1 MRIILS
7 AGRGRRTKRIRRRL
21 SLLEYGYSLT
31 HCSWTTNLLSEL
43 FLFFCDFAFK
53 RLDHFPHDR
62 DHDATVTKFV
72 NRNSPLRFFEMHEDI
87 CIILQA
93 LQCYS
98 DTELLCSVVSNS
110 IIRVFSNKRI
120 RVVTRVTICDTVM
133 SSA

>member
-1 MRIILS
+1 MRITLS

-72 NRNSPLRFFEMHEDI
+72 NRNSPLIFLGPIGPLE
-87 CIILQA
+87 LG
-93 LQCYS
+93 LSVGLS
-98 DTELLCSVVSNS
+98 D
-110 IIRVFSNKRI
+110 VFIENLH
-120 RVVTRVTICDTVM
+120 
-133 SSA
+133 